1 MFNFMK
7 IVMHSW
13 IIIFMMINLKY
24 IIDIYKNTT
33 IKESKKMLFYC
44 ICAGIF
50 LIFCNL
56 YFIIFYI
63 YEV

>member
-1 MFNFMK
+1 MFNFME

-33 IKESKKMLFYC
+33 IKESQKMLFYC
-44 ICAGIF
+44 ICADIF

>member
-1 MFNFMK
+1 ME

-13 IIIFMMINLKY
+13 IIIFMMIKHKY

-33 IKESKKMLFYC
+33 IKESQKMLFYC
-44 ICAGIF
+44 ICADIF